1 MLLIAAAALMAAP
14 QLGDGTQPAR
24 FTLPNTFGEAGSG
37 SVEVQL
43 GFYQRDDPQGA
54 GNPFLDEKLTVIEPI
69 VVFDY
74 NVSDTFSYSGLF
86 VYDYVSSAS
95 IERLSRFP
103 QQSGASGD
111 YYVGFDLGARWKTSD
126 QTFIGART
134 GFSTEY
140 DYQSIHLG
148 GDYGWERSDKDA
160 KLTLSVDAFLDTVK
174 PIRWDGTTDPDD
186 DRTSLAATASWFQIL
201 GPKTQ
206 GTFGVTVSSQTGFL
220 ETPYNSVIVDNG
232 TGVPNNDL
240 FNNAPGFEVQEE
252 LPDSRLRTVAF
263 SRVRHLLSP
272 GNAVE
277 LGARIYS
284 DDWGIGAFDL
294 MPRYIKSFDGGR
306 NLLELRYRFYTQSAA
321 DYFQSEIVTGP
332 VPDERTM
339 DFGLGEFSSHTLGGT
354 WQWNNTDST
363 RWTFS
368 LDYSIR
374 DDDLRTYYGLVGY
387 RWTF

>member
-1 MLLIAAAALMAAP
+1 MLLVAAALMVAP

-24 FTLPNTFGEAGSG
+24 FTLPNTFGEAGTG

-43 GFYQRDDPQGA
+43 GFYNRADSPGD
-54 GNPFLDEKLTVIEPI
+54 GNPFLDEALTVIEPI

-74 NVSDTFSYSGLF
+74 NVSDTFAYSGLI
-86 VYDYVSSAS
+86 VYDNVSSAS

-103 QQSGASGD
+103 TQSGASGD
-111 YYVGFDLGARWKTSD
+111 FYVGLDLGARWKTSD
-126 QTFIGART
+126 QTSIGART
-134 GFSTEY
+134 GFSAEY

-148 GDYGWERSDKDA
+148 GDYAWERTDKDA
-160 KLTLSVDAFLDTVK
+160 KLTFSLDAFLDTVQ
-174 PIRWDGTTDPDD
+174 PIRWNGLTDPDE

-206 GTFGVTVSSQTGFL
+206 GTFGLTVSSQTGFL
-220 ETPYNSVIVDNG
+220 ETAYNSVIVDNG
-232 TGVPNNDL
+232 TGVPNPDL
-240 FNNAPGFEVQEE
+240 HNNAPGFEVQEE

-277 LGARIYS
+277 LGGRVYS
-284 DDWGIGAFDL
+284 DDWGIGAFDF
-294 MPRYIKSFDGGR
+294 MPRYIKSFDGGK
-306 NLLELRYRFYTQSAA
+306 NVLELRYRFYTQSEA
-321 DYFQSEIVTGP
+321 DYFQREIFTGP
-332 VPDERTM
+332 VPDERTQ
-339 DFGLGEFSSHTLGGT
+339 DFGLGDFTSHTLGAT
-354 WQWNNTDST
+354 WQWNRTAST

-368 LDYSIR
+368 VDYSMR
-374 DDDLRTYYGLVGY
+374 DDDLQTYYGLVGY

>member
-1 MLLIAAAALMAAP
+1 MLAP
-14 QLGDGTQPAR
+14 QLGDGTQPSR
-24 FTLPNTFGEAGSG
+24 FTLPNTFGEAGTG

-43 GFYQRDDPQGA
+43 GLYNRTDNPGD
-54 GNPFLDEKLTVIEPI
+54 GNPFLDESLTVIEPI

-74 NVSDTFSYSGLF
+74 NVSDTFAYSGLV
-86 VYDYVSSAS
+86 VYDNVSSAS
-95 IERLSRFP
+95 IERLSEVP
-103 QQSGASGD
+103 SGLQSGATGD
-111 YYVGFDLGARWKTSD
+111 FYAGFDIGARWKTSD

-160 KLTLSVDAFLDTVK
+160 KLTFSLDAFLDTVE
-174 PIRWDGTTDPDD
+174 PIRFDGTTDPDE

-206 GTFGVTVSSQTGFL
+206 GTFGLTISSQNGFL
-220 ETPYNSVIVDNG
+220 ETPYNSVILDNG
-232 TGVPNNDL
+232 TGIPNTTL
-240 FNNAPGFEVQEE
+240 HNNATGDQFQEE

-277 LGARIYS
+277 LGGRIYS
-284 DDWGIGAFDL
+284 DDWGIGAFEL
-294 MPRYIKSFDGGR
+294 NPRWIKSFDDGR
-306 NLLELRYRFYTQSAA
+306 HILELRYRFYTQSEA
-321 DYFQSEIVTGP
+321 DFFQREIYTGTL
-332 VPDERTM
+332 PDERTQ
-339 DFGLGEFSSHTLGGT
+339 DFGLGDFTSHTLGGS
-354 WQWNNTDST
+354 WQWNRTAST

-368 LDYSIR
+368 LDYSMR
-374 DDDLRTYYGLVGY
+374 DDDLQTYYGLMGY